1 MSGGRDNKA
10 GRKDWKRLSPH
21 LQWGGRR
28 QTEVLREGL
37 ATWGKF
43 TELSKALKSALE
55 VALCSR

>member
-43 TELSKALKSALE
+43 TELSKA
-55 VALCSR
+55 